1 MPNLALRDL
10 PERIHRDLKTA
21 AKHNHRSLNGEI
33 LARLSAS
40 LGPTVTEADVEAL
53 LERIQQ
59 SSDTIIEGQERTTGV
74 ATDGGREPTNRE
86 VRFTYDVCLSFA
98 GEQRKFVEKVAAVL
112 KARGIRVFF
121 DDYEQVAL
129 WGKDLYSYLDDVY
142 RHLCR
147 YCIIFASK
155 EYAAKM
161 WATHERRS
169 AQARALQE
177 NQEYILPA
185 RFDDTPIPGL
195 PDTIHYID
203 LREVGPDDLAAL
215 AIKKLGSPQRWEYV
229 PPVADLLFERLEV
242 DEPELQACIQ
252 SIAWSFMSV
261 LKRMSPEER
270 VAVISLLRFG
280 CPADLPYNIHINTD
294 LLCRTTG
301 LSVAAL
307 KRLLGGIR
315 SLGFSCSVRE
325 SLEDE
330 EDTCL
335 SGTVLGE
342 SYFFELD
349 WTDLSDD
356 EFTFPAIVVAAEMV
370 ASVSAQY
377 CEGCGSRAL
386 ERLDFSQIASATAV
400 AGNAH

>member
-1 MPNLALRDL
+1 MPNLPLRDI
-10 PERIHRDLKTA
+10 PERIHRDLKA
-21 AKHNHRSLNGEI
+21 AAERNHRSLNGEI

-40 LGPTVTEADVEAL
+40 TGPMVAEVDVEAL
-53 LERIQQ
+53 LERIQR
-59 SSDTIIEGQERTTGV
+59 SNDTIEGNKETAGM
-74 ATDGGREPTNRE
+74 ATDEDREPENRE
-86 VRFTYDVCLSFA
+86 ICFKYDFCLSFA
-98 GEQRKFVEKVAAVL
+98 GEQREFVEKVAAVL
-112 KARGIRVFF
+112 KAHGIRVFF

-129 WGKDLYSYLDDVY
+129 WGKDLYAYLDDVY

-147 YCIIFASK
+147 YCIIFSSE

-195 PDTIHYID
+195 LDTIHYID
-203 LREVGPDDLAAL
+203 LREVGPDELAAL

-242 DEPELQACIQ
+242 EEPELQASVQ

-261 LKRMSPEER
+261 LKRMNPDER
-270 VAVISLLRFG
+270 EAVIGLLRFG
-280 CPADLPYNIHINTD
+280 CPADLPNNIHINTD
-294 LLCRTTG
+294 LLSRTTG
-301 LSVAAL
+301 QSVAAL
-307 KRLLGGIR
+307 TRLLGGIR
-315 SLGFSCSVRE
+315 SLGFSCLVRE

-335 SGTVLGE
+335 RGTILGD

-349 WTDLSDD
+349 WADLSDD
-356 EFTFPAIVVAAEMV
+356 EFAFPALEVASEMI

-377 CEGCGSRAL
+377 CEGCGTQAL
-386 ERLDFSQIASATAV
+386 ERLDFSQIASATAA